1 MDNSEPYD
9 DDPVYL
15 PRVILHATLRGEG
28 TEIYREMSIYEAVA
42 LITDVHASHVTP
54 APGSLPT
61 ARISVHGTGRHDL
74 WLSLCRD
81 RWFRPGVRA
90 RRDGVCLAGRDR

>member
-42 LITDVHASHVTP
+42 LITDVHASHVYTR
-54 APGSLPT
+54 
-61 ARISVHGTGRHDL
+61 ARIIANGEDL
-74 WLSLCRD
+74 GAWD
-81 RWFRPGVRA
+81 RTP
-90 RRDGVCLAGRDR
+90 